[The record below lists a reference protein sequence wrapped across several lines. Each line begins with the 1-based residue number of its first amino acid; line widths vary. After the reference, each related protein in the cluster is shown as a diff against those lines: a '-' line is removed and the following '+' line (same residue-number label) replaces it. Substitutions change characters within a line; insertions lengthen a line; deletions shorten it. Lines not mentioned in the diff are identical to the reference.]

1 MTRII
6 AGSAKGRRLSVPAKG
21 TRPTSDRVRESLF
34 NTLNSELLAAD
45 ESWSDVSVLDLY
57 AGTGALGIEAAS
69 RGAYMVLLVEKNR
82 AAADVIRRNIDHVSL
97 STISLLA
104 AGVQDL
110 LHRNPPAAFN
120 VVFAD
125 PPYDVSSASIA
136 KVLSDLVGAGWIA
149 SEAIVVVERPSSD
162 QVDPLP
168 AGWTDLSQ
176 RRYGD
181 TTLWYGRPISTTGE

>member
-45 ESWSDVSVLDLY
+45 ETWGSVSVLDLY

-69 RGAYMVLLVEKNR
+69 RGADPVLLVEKNR
-82 AAADVIRRNIDHVSL
+82 AAADVIKRNLEHVAL
-97 STISLLA
+97 PAISLLA
-104 AGVQDL
+104 AGVNDL
-110 LHRNPPAAFN
+110 LRRTPTTAFTM
-120 VVFAD
+120 VFAD
-125 PPYDVSSASIA
+125 PPYDVAA
-136 KVLSDLVGAGWIA
+136 MTVETLLTDLGSAGWIA
-149 SEAIVVVERPSSD
+149 HDALVIVERPTSD
-162 QVDPLP
+162 LASPLP
-168 AGWTDLSQ
+168 MNWTDFAQ

-181 TTLWYGRPISTTGE
+181 TTLWYGRYVSMTGE

>member
-45 ESWSDVSVLDLY
+45 ETWDSVSVLDLY

-69 RGAYMVLLVEKNR
+69 RGANPVLLVEKNR
-82 AAADVIRRNIDHVSL
+82 AAADVIKRNLEHVAL
-97 STISLLA
+97 PAISLLS
-104 AGVQDL
+104 AGVNDL
-110 LHRNPPAAFN
+110 LRRTPATAFTM
-120 VVFAD
+120 VFAD
-125 PPYDVSSASIA
+125 PPYDVAAMTVETLLTELGS
-136 KVLSDLVGAGWIA
+136 AGWIA
-149 SEAIVVVERPSSD
+149 HDALGIVERPTSD
-162 QVDPLP
+162 LASPLP
-168 AGWTDLSQ
+168 MTWTDFVQ

-181 TTLWYGRPISTTGE
+181 TTLWYGRYVSMTGE